1 MKMNT
6 SKNVEGKTKI
16 NRFFP
21 LIISLVLAL
30 GITTACSTI
39 GSAIDQE
46 TTDTT
51 KLESVKPTESII
63 PDKPDDIDEPD
74 NNLVIDNSGVSITML
89 EQDYNDGNIVEI
101 LAVSYDEN
109 ATGLEQYDGKNPEI
123 DSLNNAIC
131 SSLLQKYN
139 DYLESGYLE
148 DWIMIKSYPFTSADY
163 VQIVSTYALYPTYGS
178 EGEVYSYN
186 FDMKNNRFISVEDV
200 LSELSTNES
209 AIFGEVNELI
219 KQEFDD
225 GSEASEV
232 TIGGFLIQ
240 GNEEDKH
247 VQLLLDVEIIHPSG
261 DAESRLYSYM
271 PQFGEL
277 IKLNPECLFDP
288 VDMDQMNPPLS
299 YQSDFEQAD
308 IPDNDSLQ
316 LTIDLS
322 GLEEIIPSY
331 EYAYD
336 GMVYYT
342 IEQLERAA
350 SDERSIVE
358 AIQELEASAISISN
372 ATESIEHLGLLGYP
386 CWLVTYDEG
395 SNEDT
400 VSCMDIYV
408 QTDDYDYR
416 LHSSVSADF
425 YLDYHDE
432 IGQRLG
438 SVHWLD

>member
-51 KLESVKPTESII
+51 KLESVKPPESII

-101 LAVSYDEN
+101 LAVSYNEN

-178 EGEVYSYN
+178 EGEDKV
-186 FDMKNNRFISVEDV
+186 RI
-200 LSELSTNES
+200 L
-209 AIFGEVNELI
+209 GVN
-219 KQEFDD
+219 
-225 GSEASEV
+225 
-232 TIGGFLIQ
+232 
-240 GNEEDKH
+240 
-247 VQLLLDVEIIHPSG
+247 
-261 DAESRLYSYM
+261 
-271 PQFGEL
+271 
-277 IKLNPECLFDP
+277 
-288 VDMDQMNPPLS
+288 
-299 YQSDFEQAD
+299 
-308 IPDNDSLQ
+308 
-316 LTIDLS
+316 
-322 GLEEIIPSY
+322 
-331 EYAYD
+331 
-336 GMVYYT
+336 
-342 IEQLERAA
+342 
-350 SDERSIVE
+350 
-358 AIQELEASAISISN
+358 
-372 ATESIEHLGLLGYP
+372 
-386 CWLVTYDEG
+386 
-395 SNEDT
+395 
-400 VSCMDIYV
+400 
-408 QTDDYDYR
+408 
-416 LHSSVSADF
+416 
-425 YLDYHDE
+425 
-432 IGQRLG
+432 
-438 SVHWLD
+438 